1 MTKPQ
6 PVKRA
11 ITVVSLCIALSVLAA
26 LLDRVTGRMSVGGFS
41 FNIVLYGVLVM
52 IPYKL
57 AQRSNA
63 TRFVFAVLTAIAI
76 LSWLGGASQAL
87 PLFSKIVSIVQLPL
101 IVLSIYWLFFG
112 RGTSD
117 WFGRIDA
124 NASEDVAPARI
135 EPRL

>member
-1 MTKPQ
+1 
-6 PVKRA
+6 
-11 ITVVSLCIALSVLAA
+11 
-26 LLDRVTGRMSVGGFS
+26 MSVGGFS

-76 LSWLGGASQAL
+76 LSWLVGASQAL

-101 IVLSIYWLFFG
+101 IVLSVYWLFFG

-117 WFGRIDA
+117 WFGGIDA